1 MPTPVQKLLTTA
13 KKGQFSSKL
22 ELLFKRCSYNLK
34 KLCVLSLILVLN
46 LLPEHFFS
54 EPEKEK
60 KKKNVF

>member
-22 ELLFKRCSYNLK
+22 ELLFKRCSHNLK

-46 LLPEHFFS
+46 LLPEYFFS
-54 EPEKEK
+54 EPEKK
-60 KKKNVF
+60 KKIVF